1 MPGIAIVADTH
12 THTVASPHA
21 YGTIRENLDAARRM
35 GHRALAVT
43 DHGPAIPDSPHL
55 WHFTNM
61 RILPREVDG
70 VVLLRGIEANLMDR
84 QGTLDVDDDLLRRLD
99 WVIASLHPPVFPPS
113 TPADHTEAWLGV
125 LANPWVDVLG
135 HPGDPSYPC
144 DYETVVRA
152 CGRAGTCIEINNGS
166 FRVRPGSEPK
176 CRTLAALCP
185 VWRAGGGVF
194 RCPLPLGCRGRG
206 PGPGPAGIGRVPAG
220 TGSQRRRGPAA
231 GVHPGKAGGTPLRN
245 PPVNGTGRTQ
255 DRRRPP
261 TAAAG

>member
-21 YGTIRENLDAARRM
+21 YGTIRENLDAARRL
-35 GHRALAVT
+35 GHRALAMT

-55 WHFTNM
+55 WHFSNM

-84 QGTLDVDDDLLRRLD
+84 QGTLDVADDLLRQLD

-113 TPADHTEAWLGV
+113 TPTDHTEAWLGV

-144 DYETVVRA
+144 DYEAVVRA

-166 FRVRPGSEPK
+166 FRVRPGSEPN
-176 CRTLAALCP
+176 CRTLAALCARYGVP
-185 VWRAGGGVF
+185 VVVSSDAHCPWDVGVVDQALALLGSVGFPPELVLNADADRLLAFIRAKRGGP
-194 RCPLPLGCRGRG
+194 R
-206 PGPGPAGIGRVPAG
+206 
-220 TGSQRRRGPAA
+220 
-231 GVHPGKAGGTPLRN
+231 
-245 PPVNGTGRTQ
+245 
-255 DRRRPP
+255 
-261 TAAAG
+261 